1 MRRESLV
8 TTGPWTTSTCLTRWW
23 RTRGTWASTS
33 TENMGSTSW
42 CSSSLQTSG
51 CWSVKLLSF
60 QVSVKCFMNPS
71 HIEIGS
77 KGKFFWIKE
86 IHPLTNP
93 RSPILSVSN
102 CAEATHFFAY
112 ACLRAENKCSSA
124 GLVLTNSAIY
134 NKSDHQ
140 ILFRTSFPQR
150 NIEFLRFTLLLYLA
164 DGKINQCKIFLSFLI
179 ICENLACNCRIF
191 IYSCWMTLFLNTLD
205 LFWFKAFVWKV
216 S

>member
-8 TTGPWTTSTCLTRWW
+8 TTGPWTTSTCRIRWW

-51 CWSVKLLSF
+51 CWSVKSPSF
-60 QVSVKCFMNPS
+60 QVSVKNLMNLS
-71 HIEIGS
+71 HVEIGS

-102 CAEATHFFAY
+102 CADATHFFAY
-112 ACLRAENKCSSA
+112 ACLRAEKKCSSA

-134 NKSDHQ
+134 NKSVIYFLEPAFHRE
-140 ILFRTSFPQR
+140 ILNFYISL
-150 NIEFLRFTLLLYLA
+150 FLFFSYPA
-164 DGKINQCKIFLSFLI
+164 DGEINQCKIFLSFLI

-191 IYSCWMTLFLNTLD
+191 IYSC
-205 LFWFKAFVWKV
+205 
-216 S
+216 